1 MFAVRVPVEI
11 DNSITKGV
19 LKKTA
24 GGFPELVSD
33 LIDNF
38 DLVCLLTAFPKQ
50 SSIIIINN
58 LTIFF
63 QCQK

>member
-1 MFAVRVPVEI
+1 M
-11 DNSITKGV
+11 
-19 LKKTA
+19 
-24 GGFPELVSD
+24 SD

-50 SSIIIINN
+50 SSIIIIIINN

-63 QCQK
+63 SVKNEFVFSI

>member
-1 MFAVRVPVEI
+1 MY
-11 DNSITKGV
+11 
-19 LKKTA
+19 KKTA
-24 GGFPELVSD
+24 GEFPELVSD

-50 SSIIIINN
+50 SSIIIIIIINN

-63 QCQK
+63 SVKNEFVFSI

>member
-1 MFAVRVPVEI
+1 M
-11 DNSITKGV
+11 
-19 LKKTA
+19 
-24 GGFPELVSD
+24 LVSD

-50 SSIIIINN
+50 SSIIIIINN

-63 QCQK
+63 FSVKNEFVFIVVL

>member
-1 MFAVRVPVEI
+1 M
-11 DNSITKGV
+11 
-19 LKKTA
+19 
-24 GGFPELVSD
+24 SD

-50 SSIIIINN
+50 SSIIIIINN

-63 QCQK
+63 SAKNEFVFSI

>member
-1 MFAVRVPVEI
+1 MY
-11 DNSITKGV
+11 KKK
-19 LKKTA
+19 KKTA
-24 GGFPELVSD
+24 GEFPELVSD

-38 DLVCLLTAFPKQ
+38 DPVCLLAAFPKQ

-63 QCQK
+63 SVKNEFVFIVVL